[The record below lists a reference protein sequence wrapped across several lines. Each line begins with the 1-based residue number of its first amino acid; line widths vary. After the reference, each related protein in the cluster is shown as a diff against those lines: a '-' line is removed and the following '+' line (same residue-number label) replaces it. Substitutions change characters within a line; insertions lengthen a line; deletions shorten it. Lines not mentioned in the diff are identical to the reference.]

1 MVDSQFCKRGKIK
14 LVSLRQL
21 AESRIVIDQEICSG
35 KPRVKGTRVTVSDIL
50 LSVAEGMTYTEILR
64 NFRGLQPDDV
74 KAALAYAFFTTDGVK
89 LQIPSA
95 FDGTNGNSNLP
106 ATLDTVADEDNRKFS
121 KALEEQASIQE
132 EITKEKLAEIK
143 AQKQK
148 KTISPKEIEIDE
160 KNPAPKER
168 AYDLLIDISG
178 EPSTKIFKDNDNF
191 EQGLDMS
198 LDNYLFELRKDAKAW
213 LCYSTNDGIEI
224 DQAMRRNLLVT
235 YSDSGIIKKAIFEG
249 YLTTDR
255 LHKIFIQRD
264 NGKTCGKAL

>member
-1 MVDSQFCKRGKIK
+1 MGKIK
-14 LVSLRQL
+14 RVSLRQL

-35 KPRVKGTRVTVSDIL
+35 KPRIKGTRVTVSDIL
-50 LSVAEGMTYTEILR
+50 LSVAEGMSTSDVLR

-74 KAALAYAFFTTDGVK
+74 KAALAYAFFTSDGVK
-89 LQIPSA
+89 LKINSA
-95 FDGTNGNSNLP
+95 FEGGSASSENLP
-106 ATLDTVADEDNRKFS
+106 ATLDEVAEDDNRKFA
-121 KALEEQASIQE
+121 KALEEQAAIQE

-148 KTISPKEIEIDE
+148 KTVSPKELEADP

-168 AYDLLIDISG
+168 PYDLLIDISG
-178 EPSTKIFKDNDNF
+178 EALTKIFRDNDNF

-198 LDNYLFELRKDAKAW
+198 LDNYLFETRKDGKAW

-235 YSDSGIIKKAIFEG
+235 YSDNGLIKKAVFEG
-249 YLTTDR
+249 YLTSDR
-255 LHKIFIQRD
+255 QHKVFIQRD
-264 NGKTCGKAL
+264 NGKTSGKAL